1 MTTSKNLV
9 KIGNGAFFWCTGLRN
24 ISIPNTVTSIGSYA
38 FYGCTGLTS
47 VSISGS
53 VTSIGGYVFNKCK
66 NLRTFKSHI
75 EDLNQCIFGKW
86 VFYGAPTSICD
97 LIVPIG
103 TRESYQSL
111 EPWCDFRII
120 VEFGDVNNDNAVDV
134 TDVVGIA
141 NHVMGETPSV
151 FNNVSADFNDNGSV
165 DVSDVVKLANII
177 LGE

>member
-1 MTTSKNLV
+1 MS
-9 KIGNGAFFWCTGLRN
+9 
-24 ISIPNTVTSIGSYA
+24 
-38 FYGCTGLTS
+38 
-47 VSISGS
+47 
-53 VTSIGGYVFNKCK
+53 
-66 NLRTFKSHI
+66 
-75 EDLNQCIFGKW
+75 QCIFGKW

-141 NHVMGETPSV
+141 NHVMGETPSIFV
-151 FNNVSADFNDNGSV
+151 IENADVTGEGDV
-165 DVSDVVKLANII
+165 DVTDVVQLANRVM
-177 LGE
+177 GV

>member
-1 MTTSKNLV
+1 M
-9 KIGNGAFFWCTGLRN
+9 
-24 ISIPNTVTSIGSYA
+24 
-38 FYGCTGLTS
+38 
-47 VSISGS
+47 
-53 VTSIGGYVFNKCK
+53 
-66 NLRTFKSHI
+66 
-75 EDLNQCIFGKW
+75 NQCIFGKW
-86 VFYGAPTSICD
+86 VFYGASTSICD

-165 DVSDVVKLANII
+165 DVSDVVKVANII

>member
-1 MTTSKNLV
+1 M
-9 KIGNGAFFWCTGLRN
+9 
-24 ISIPNTVTSIGSYA
+24 
-38 FYGCTGLTS
+38 
-47 VSISGS
+47 
-53 VTSIGGYVFNKCK
+53 
-66 NLRTFKSHI
+66 
-75 EDLNQCIFGKW
+75 NQCIFGKW

-103 TRESYQSL
+103 TRESYQSLEPWTRESYQSL